1 MNFFQVNNGG
11 NQLYVINSSFLN
23 YETLHVPAV
32 LTVSIQAKDVPVEQT
47 GPSLHVISDVNIRV
61 VDVNE
66 PPTDIRLI
74 PDNISIPENVSIGY
88 CIAQITSSNPERS
101 QKINYTLL
109 HHQDTFAIK
118 DSCDD
123 NSSVVND
130 AKGDL
135 PYLTVKSHLSYNH
148 YRIYEVLI
156 EAEDNGIP
164 PLSFNGTVDVNVTKI
179 DPCWSSP
186 CQENSK
192 CRRVDWQNYTCPCN
206 VGYSGDGRVNCSEI
220 DECQSSPC
228 GNGTCHD
235 YVNYYSCTCPSGYH
249 DGTGCSN
256 MINFCQSNPCQNN
269 ATCLMRLN
277 GYDCSC
283 VPGFTALHCETNIND
298 CASEPCAEGI
308 CVDGINQFT
317 CNCSGSGFFGTRCQ
331 RKLGVCSEESC
342 QEQEICVPPNVLKY
356 NSFYCKSVD
365 NIVSLSFPEGVDTA
379 DQHWRRRL
387 ENFIEALSFFMTEV
401 TNDQYDSTDVNGQD
415 IYILSPKPELTSK
428 AKGSAA
434 VESKTVDFIILV
446 KSDNKIVEVPK
457 KTVLCSINNTCN
469 AYPMEDSPDN
479 FRHQLC
485 EATALRVDYLGIS
498 SCVAREGKDALPAGN
513 KRFMSERMYYI
524 FGATGGLLLIVI
536 AVSLLL
542 CRRNSLSAK
551 ERRLIRSQRITDNTG
566 DESYADAMYRHH
578 MANQE
583 MENAGTINPIYGMLD
598 NSICQETDRNY
609 STPRVKRSESTTG
622 FKNLMNLRFRTG
634 KEEEEEDVDDFKEEK
649 DGAMSPTGFPMFSL
663 KRQVGQF
670 FSFALNVMTK

>member
-1 MNFFQVNNGG
+1 M
-11 NQLYVINSSFLN
+11 
-23 YETLHVPAV
+23 PAV
-32 LTVSIQAKDVPVEQT
+32 LMVKIQATDVPVEQT
-47 GPSLHVISDVNIRV
+47 GPPLHVISDVNIRV

-235 YVNYYSCTCPSGYH
+235 YVNYYNCTCPRGYH
-249 DGTGCSN
+249 NGTSCSN
-256 MINFCQSNPCQNN
+256 MINFCLSNPCQNN
-269 ATCLMRLN
+269 ATCLMYLN
-277 GYDCSC
+277 GYNCSC
-283 VPGFTALHCETNIND
+283 VIGFTGLHCEINIDD
-298 CASEPCAEGI
+298 CASEPCAEGV
-308 CVDGINQFT
+308 CLDGINQFT

-331 RKLGVCSEESC
+331 RKPGVCLEESC
-342 QEQEICVPPNVLKY
+342 QDQEICVPPNALKY
-356 NSFYCKSVD
+356 NSFYCISVD

-379 DQHWRRRL
+379 DQQWQLQL
-387 ENFIEALSFFMTEV
+387 ENFTGSLTFPMTEV
-401 TNDQYDSTDVNGQD
+401 RNDQYDSTDVNAED
-415 IYILSPKPELTSK
+415 IYIISPKLERASK
-428 AKGSAA
+428 AKRSAP
-434 VESKTVDFIILV
+434 VESNTVDFVILV
-446 KSDNKIVEVPK
+446 KSDDKLVGVPK
-457 KTVLCSINNTCN
+457 KTVLCSINNTCS
-469 AYPMEDSPDN
+469 ASAMEESPDN
-479 FRHQLC
+479 FNYQLC
-485 EATALRVDYLGIS
+485 EATARRVDYLGIS
-498 SCVAREGKDALPAGN
+498 SCVAQEAEDSPLTDN
-513 KRFMSERMYYI
+513 KHFTSKRMYYVI
-524 FGATGGLLLIVI
+524 GATGGLLLIVL

-542 CRRNSLSAK
+542 CRRNSLTAK
-551 ERRLIRSQRITDNTG
+551 ERRLIRSQRFRDNTD
-566 DESYADAMYRHH
+566 DETYTDVMYRHH

-583 MENAGTINPIYGMLD
+583 TETAAINPIYGTTEEEANITMLD
-598 NSICQETDRNY
+598 NPIYQEPGRKY
-609 STPRVKRSESTTG
+609 GTPSVKRSESTTG
-622 FKNLMNLRFRTG
+622 FENPMYSRFRPG
-634 KEEEEEDVDDFKEEK
+634 KEKEEEEEGEEEEEEEEEEDDFKEEK
-649 DGAMSPTGFPMFSL
+649 DGAKPPTGFANPMFSL
-663 KRQVGQF
+663 YRQVGLF
-670 FSFALNVMTK
+670 FSFALNVITIKVIQ

>member
-1 MNFFQVNNGG
+1 MP
-11 NQLYVINSSFLN
+11 
-23 YETLHVPAV
+23 TV
-32 LTVSIQAKDVPVEQT
+32 LTVSIKATDVPVEQT
-47 GPSLHVISDVNIRV
+47 GPPLYVISDVNISV

-235 YVNYYSCTCPSGYH
+235 YVNYYNCTCPRGYH
-249 DGTGCSN
+249 NGTSCSN
-256 MINFCQSNPCQNN
+256 MINFCLSNPCQNN
-269 ATCLMRLN
+269 ATCLMYLN
-277 GYDCSC
+277 GYNCSC
-283 VPGFTALHCETNIND
+283 VIGFTGLHCETNIDD
-298 CASEPCAEGI
+298 CASEPCAEGV
-308 CVDGINQFT
+308 CVDGINKFT
-317 CNCSGSGFFGTRCQ
+317 CNCSGSSGSGFFGTRCQ
-331 RKLGVCSEESC
+331 RMLGV
-342 QEQEICVPPNVLKY
+342 
-356 NSFYCKSVD
+356 D
-365 NIVSLSFPEGVDTA
+365 
-379 DQHWRRRL
+379 R
-387 ENFIEALSFFMTEV
+387 ENE
-401 TNDQYDSTDVNGQD
+401 DSH
-415 IYILSPKPELTSK
+415 LT
-428 AKGSAA
+428 
-434 VESKTVDFIILV
+434 
-446 KSDNKIVEVPK
+446 DNKHF
-457 KTVLCSINNTCN
+457 
-469 AYPMEDSPDN
+469 M
-479 FRHQLC
+479 
-485 EATALRVDYLGIS
+485 
-498 SCVAREGKDALPAGN
+498 N
-513 KRFMSERMYYI
+513 KRLYYVI
-524 FGATGGLLLIVI
+524 GATGGLLFVVL

-542 CRRNSLSAK
+542 CRRNSLRAK
-551 ERRLIRSQRITDNTG
+551 ERRLIRSQRFRDNTD
-566 DESYADAMYRHH
+566 DETYTDAMYRHH

-583 MENAGTINPIYGMLD
+583 MENAGAINPIYSTNEEGANVTTLD
-598 NSICQETDRNY
+598 NPIYQEPDQKY
-609 STPRVKRSESTTG
+609 GTPQVKRSESTTG
-622 FKNLMNLRFRTG
+622 FENSMYSRFRAG
-634 KEEEEEDVDDFKEEK
+634 KEEEEGGEEEEDKDDFKEEK
-649 DGAMSPTGFPMFSL
+649 DGAKSPTGFANPMFSVY
-663 KRQVGQF
+663 RQVGLF
-670 FSFALNVMTK
+670 FSFALNVITIEVIQ